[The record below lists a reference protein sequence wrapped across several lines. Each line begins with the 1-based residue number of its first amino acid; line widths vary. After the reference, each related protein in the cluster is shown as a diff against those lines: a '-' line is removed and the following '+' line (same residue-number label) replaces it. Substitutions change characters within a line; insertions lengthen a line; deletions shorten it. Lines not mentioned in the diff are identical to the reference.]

1 MQILEDF
8 ACSLCSCVCDDLRL
22 TVSDGR
28 IVRAEKACELA
39 EPWLLGQ
46 DATRPPASEIDGRPA
61 SFEQAVNRAGALL
74 GAARYPLVY
83 GLSRSSTEGQRAAV
97 RLAEQIGATIDTTAS
112 RGHGPSVMAVQH
124 AGESTCTLGE
134 VKNRSDL
141 VIFWGCDPVETH
153 PRHLER
159 YAADCKGL
167 FTPNGRQDRTLIVV
181 DVQPTATSQRADL
194 FVPVES
200 GRDFELLW
208 ALRSELRGVPIDAP
222 SIGGT
227 PRAVIQD
234 LVRRMTSCR
243 SGVVFFGF
251 GLARR
256 PGAHLAVEALLRLV
270 TELNAR
276 TRFYVRRLRGS
287 GDVTGADNVLA
298 WQTGYPFSV
307 NFSRGYPRYN
317 PAEFSANEMLE
328 RREPDVCLFVG
339 SLGARRFSPQA
350 RAHLERT
357 PTIVLDP
364 PVGVSEVR
372 STVRFTTS
380 IYGIHQPGTAYRMDE
395 VPIPLRAALP
405 PHYPSDAEV
414 LEQLAAAVVTRTKSK
429 SPQRRETGKSR
440 PRPKPSTRRR
450 KPPLRGGK

>member
-28 IVRAEKACELA
+28 IVRAEKACSLA
-39 EPWLLGQ
+39 EPWLLTQ
-46 DATRPPASEIDGRPA
+46 DSVRPPAAEVDGRPA
-61 SFEQAVNRAGALL
+61 PFEAAVERAVYLLAQARA
-74 GAARYPLVY
+74 PLIY

-97 RLAEQIGATIDTTAS
+97 RLAELIGATIDTTAS
-112 RGHGPSVMAVQH
+112 RGHAPSVMAVQQV
-124 AGESTCTLGE
+124 GESTCSLGE
-134 VKNRSDL
+134 VKNRCDL

-159 YAADCKGL
+159 YAADCAGL
-167 FTPNGRQDRTLIVV
+167 FTPGGRSDRTLVVV
-181 DVQPTATSQRADL
+181 DVQPTATSQTADL

-200 GRDFELLW
+200 GHDFELLW
-208 ALRSELRGVPIDAP
+208 ALRSLLRGLPIDAP

-227 PRAVIQD
+227 PRTVIHD
-234 LVRRMTSCR
+234 LYERMTNCR
-243 SGVVFFGF
+243 SGIVFFGF

-256 PGAHLAVEALLRLV
+256 PAAHLAIEALVRLV

-307 NFSRGYPRYN
+307 NLARGYPRYN
-317 PAEFSANEMLE
+317 PSEFSANDMLE
-328 RREPDVCLFVG
+328 RAEPDVCLFVG
-339 SLGARRFSPQA
+339 SVGARRFTRAA
-350 RAHLERT
+350 RSYLERT

-364 PVGVSEVR
+364 PTALPEIPSA
-372 STVRFTTS
+372 VRFTTS
-380 IYGIHQPGTAYRMDE
+380 IYGIHRPGTAYRMDE
-395 VPIPLRAALP
+395 IPIPLRAALP
-405 PHYPSDAEV
+405 AHYPSDADV
-414 LEQLAAAVVTRTKSK
+414 LGEVTRVLLT
-429 SPQRRETGKSR
+429 RTR
-440 PRPKPSTRRR
+440 ST
-450 KPPLRGGK
+450 